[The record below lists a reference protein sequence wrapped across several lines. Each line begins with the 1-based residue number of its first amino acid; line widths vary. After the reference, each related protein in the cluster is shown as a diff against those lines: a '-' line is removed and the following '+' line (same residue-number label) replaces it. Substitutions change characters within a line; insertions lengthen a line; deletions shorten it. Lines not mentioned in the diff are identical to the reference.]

1 MSAASAVVSAT
12 VSNIIESVVCVRLL
26 LQQQKQHE
34 NSLLKKLRMRDG
46 DGDGGW
52 GGLWRVVGCD
62 GL

>member
-1 MSAASAVVSAT
+1 MSAVSAT

-46 DGDGGW
+46 DGDGAGGW
-52 GGLWRVVGCD
+52 GVCGAWSGVMVCD
-62 GL
+62 